1 MEEINALF
9 AIEAEE
15 LIAEGR
21 IEEAI
26 LLCERGLEV
35 YPDYAAAVAILA
47 HAYSLGGDSQ
57 RSQQVIEKFA
67 VNIIQ
72 NKPAKHRTKEVHYE
86 TIENIGETF
95 ETIDDIDVTT
105 DVESEIELEQIYEE
119 EIPVRTDIKLAT
131 FYAKSADESM
141 QMKKKKAS
149 DEQKHEK
156 TMSRFYSDAGN
167 RKLAPKYRKR
177 LVRTIAIESDE
188 FFKLDDIRGLPVT
201 ETYANILIR
210 QGNFSK
216 AKAIYRELI
225 KIQPEKEQY
234 FESKI
239 SEIN

>member
-1 MEEINALF
+1 MEDINVLF

-15 LIAEGR
+15 LLAEGR
-21 IEEAI
+21 IDEAI
-26 LLCERGLEV
+26 SLCERGLEV

-47 HAYSLGGDSQ
+47 HAYSLSGDSQ

-72 NKPAKHRTKEVHYE
+72 NKPSKNRTKEIQSEPIENIVETFDKMEEINE
-86 TIENIGETF
+86 TIEAET
-95 ETIDDIDVTT
+95 ET
-105 DVESEIELEQIYEE
+105 ELEQINEA
-119 EIPVRTDIKLAT
+119 EIPVRTDIKLAA
-131 FYAKSADESM
+131 FYTKSNDESIEL
-141 QMKKKKAS
+141 KKNRN
-149 DEQKHEK
+149 QKL

-167 RKLAPKYRKR
+167 RKLAPKYRKKI
-177 LVRTIAIESDE
+177 VRTIAIESDE